1 MKCILLCA
9 GYATRL
15 FPLTE
20 NFPKAL
26 LDIKEGKP
34 LLDYTMDQ
42 INQIDQIDEI
52 FLITN
57 DRYYNHF
64 LEWSKKFNKK
74 PITVFNDH
82 TSSNDDRLGAIGDIQ
97 YTINQAKIDD
107 DVIIIA
113 GDNLFDYP
121 LQEVVDYYN
130 TKKASI
136 VCGKEL
142 DNIEQLKKFAVAI
155 LDDNDK
161 IINLEEKPAN
171 PKSNIA
177 IYATYIYP
185 KNIVKS
191 IRNYLEEGNNP
202 DAPGY
207 FVEYLY
213 KVKDVFVYRFKG
225 NCYDVGTFE
234 QLDVVRKIYNN

>member
-26 LDIKEGKP
+26 LDIEEGKP

-42 INQIDQIDEI
+42 INEIDQIDEI

-57 DRYYNHF
+57 NRYYNHF
-64 LEWSKKFNKK
+64 LEWSKKYKKK
-74 PITVFNDH
+74 PIKVFNDN

-97 YTINQAKIDD
+97 YTINNAKIDD
-107 DVIIIA
+107 DLIIIA

-121 LQEVVDYYN
+121 LKDVIDYYN
-130 TKKASI
+130 TKKSAI

-155 LDDNDK
+155 LDNSDK
-161 IINLEEKPAN
+161 ITNLEEKPAN

-185 KNIVKS
+185 KNIVQL
-191 IRNYLEEGNNP
+191 IRTYLEEGNNP

-213 KVKDVFVYRFKG
+213 KHKDVFVYRFSG

-234 QLDVVRKIYNN
+234 QLEVVRNKYNN